1 MLIVALTCRR
11 LLKEWVNWKS
21 WSETLF
27 WGACYRSVIF
37 LSLFFPQL
45 VSILFTNSY
54 CGFNLVIS
62 ENCSLFISL
71 MCFFLFTFPHVAVSN
86 MGGCKSYSINKGN
99 IHKRSSAVCTIQ
111 ILVCRCVCARVFS
124 QNDIIWNCMAR
135 FCTLAKLVLSCE
147 ILQVRESFSCY
158 ITFTGVVLCLD
169 KILKA
174 MSISHLYIDV
184 VHNFSSRN

>member
-1 MLIVALTCRR
+1 MLWLAGDY
-11 LLKEWVNWKS
+11 WKNG
-21 WSETLF
+21 WTGKVGVRPYSEE
-27 WGACYRSVIF
+27 RVIGVSF
-37 LSLFFPQL
+37 FFPFFFP
-45 VSILFTNSY
+45 SWFLFCLRNSY

-99 IHKRSSAVCTIQ
+99 IHKRCSAVCTIQ

-158 ITFTGVVLCLD
+158 ITFAGVVLCLD